1 MALTK
6 QHQFEQEPTMTDTN
20 DTVTM
25 PLNLNTA
32 TNPYAET
39 DTMNAI
45 IQTEAQAIAASV
57 TAPLR
62 AVAVQNDAHLR
73 AKAFKKEVEEMRGA
87 ADFSYG
93 NFRHVFKANNGEIA
107 ESGGDK
113 HSLGRWAK
121 VRLLAWDEHFEV
133 SPGDSS
139 SQNSKDFVAYS
150 KDGKTIDTVTG
161 SDQQAWVGRA
171 VNDYVQYLRQDM
183 GYGAAKARRF
193 IDTSCALLACE
204 TAGGP
209 VGKVVQFTLSETSI
223 SAFTSYQQE
232 LEGQAKCAAMGLP
245 GFALP
250 EDPLTFFFVRE
261 LASKGNNRW
270 TKLRIETSM
279 PTKL

>member
-25 PLNLNTA
+25 PLNLNTD
-32 TNPYAET
+32 TNPYAENT
-39 DTMNAI
+39 TMNATTKI
-45 IQTEAQAIAASV
+45 ETTAITAAS
-57 TAPLR
+57 PLR
-62 AVAVQNDAHLR
+62 AVSAQSDAHLR

-107 ESGGDK
+107 ESSGDK
-113 HSLGRWAK
+113 HILGRWAK

-133 SPGDSS
+133 SPGDSN
-139 SQNSKDFVAYS
+139 SQTSKDFVAYS

-161 SDQQAWVGRA
+161 SDQQGWVGRA
-171 VNDYVQYLRQDM
+171 VSDYVQYLRQEM
-183 GYGAAKARRF
+183 GYGAAKSRRF

-204 TAGGP
+204 SASGP

>member
-6 QHQFEQEPTMTDTN
+6 QAHFEQEPTMTDTN
-20 DTVTM
+20 DFATM
-25 PLNLNTA
+25 PLNLNTD
-32 TNPYAET
+32 TNPYAEST
-39 DTMNAI
+39 TMNATTR
-45 IQTEAQAIAASV
+45 TETTAITAAS
-57 TAPLR
+57 PLR
-62 AVAVQNDAHLR
+62 AVATQSDAHLR

-133 SPGDSS
+133 SPGDSN
-139 SQNSKDFVAYS
+139 SQTSKDFVAYS

-161 SDQQAWVGRA
+161 SDQQGWVGRA

-183 GYGAAKARRF
+183 NYGAAKSRRF

-204 TAGGP
+204 SGSGP

-232 LEGQAKCAAMGLP
+232 LDGQAKCAAMGLP